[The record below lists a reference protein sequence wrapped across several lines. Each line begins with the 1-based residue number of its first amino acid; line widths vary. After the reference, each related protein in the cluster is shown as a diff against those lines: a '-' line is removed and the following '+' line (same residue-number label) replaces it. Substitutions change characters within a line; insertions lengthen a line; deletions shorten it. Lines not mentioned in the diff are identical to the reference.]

1 MIYQYFFGKNYSKSE
16 RFVELTSRNTT
27 QICAL
32 QILSWTQ
39 TYLTGIFPIINNM
52 LTDYS
57 LRFKLQTMVN
67 MKKKNFRWIF
77 ISWIIFVLRP
87 GNIVR
92 HISNIC
98 YWLINQIP
106 SSFCLQILPY
116 ISKSKQTI
124 FLVMVVINQNK
135 DDTNYQPL

>member
-57 LRFKLQTMVN
+57 LRFKLQTMLN
-67 MKKKNFRWIF
+67 MKKK
-77 ISWIIFVLRP
+77 ISGKYSYLESFFVLRP